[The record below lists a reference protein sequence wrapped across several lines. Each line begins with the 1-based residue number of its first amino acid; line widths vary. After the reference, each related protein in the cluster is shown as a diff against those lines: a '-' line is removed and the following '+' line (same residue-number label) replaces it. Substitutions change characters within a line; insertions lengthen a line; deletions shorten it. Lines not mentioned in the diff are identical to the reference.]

1 MRTNMK
7 FDLLR
12 KLAQERYVP
21 DLKLLEECG
30 VVTKQL
36 GKM

>member
-1 MRTNMK
+1 MN
-7 FDLLR
+7 FDLSWAF
-12 KLAQERYVP
+12 AQERYVP